1 MSAFSLDLSPPVVT
15 RRVRRRGWLARVIAA
30 IEDSRMRSARAE
42 LARHCHLLPGDLE
55 RAGNRLSARS
65 EHQLPFLRQD

>member
-1 MSAFSLDLSPPVVT
+1 MSAFSLDLSPPRVT
-15 RRVRRRGWLARVIAA
+15 HRARRRSWLARFVAA
-30 IEDSRMRSARAE
+30 VENSRMRSARAE

-65 EHQLPFLRQD
+65 EDQLPFIRGS